1 MSVKAALNIYF
12 LTRASCK
19 FLYKRPFLELIFV
32 KSNMNKT
39 ELSGVAIVHFWRCS
53 FNTFTKADLL
63 KKKEIFPKI
72 SHTTMFVNLYWILSN
87 LVASRYCS
95 LHILNISAAHRH
107 SSVLIWQ
114 GWKLW
119 PPICATNHSPPFPNR
134 GFSLVE
140 SSGLRAVL
148 PDFLSKH
155 WEWAPPCS
163 LKCRLAED
171 WPEMIV
177 LPCFLGLKWPWSRG
191 EEFGRCLFNPT
202 CAFQGCGKGQL
213 SGDDVGL
220 GVNNVP
226 QPTGQG
232 WAQLGFCGRQVA
244 LLFYNSISNSKSSS
258 LCWTPQFGYCCAEKE
273 KPQIPFHHISAQ
285 LGLCDWQVVFL
296 LHLQCQITGLSSFL
310 NPIVLGHY

>member
-39 ELSGVAIVHFWRCS
+39 ELSGVTIVHFWRCS

-63 KKKEIFPKI
+63 KKKEIFLKI
-72 SHTTMFVNLYWILSN
+72 SHTTMFLNLYWILSN

-171 WPEMIV
+171 WPQMIV

-244 LLFYNSISNSKSSS
+244 LLFFISPSPIQSP
-258 LCWTPQFGYCCAEKE
+258 LLLVETHQLVTAEKE
-273 KPQIPFHHISAQ
+273 KTQISFHHISAQ
-285 LGLCDWQVVFL
+285 LGLFDWQVVFF